1 MTEIATVIFI
11 VGIIALF
18 VLDRNPRARTSAALW
33 LPVAWLLIAG
43 SRPVSA
49 WLQIGPESSP
59 EQYMEGSP
67 IDRAIYLVLLSA
79 GIIVL
84 LGRMRSVARLLKANG
99 PILIFIA
106 YCAVSISYSDYP
118 GVALKHWIKSLGDYV
133 MILIVLTDRDQSNAV
148 KQVLARPGFLLLPL
162 SVLFIK
168 YYPDLGRAYSPH
180 WDATQF
186 SIGVAE
192 DKNMLGMTCL
202 VFGLAA
208 LWRLLNEL
216 GGSRRPRIIAVHGIM
231 VAMAI
236 WLLAKSHS
244 MTSLSCF
251 LLTGAVLAA
260 TTFLRKARKNGF
272 VHLMVAA
279 ALLVCLS
286 PLFLDS
292 AGGILQS
299 MGRDST
305 LTGRTEIWRNLLD
318 VPVNPVLGT
327 GFESFWQG
335 ERLQRLWAIPGMHI
349 NEAHN
354 GYLEIYLNLGW
365 IGVALVAGIMV
376 AGYRNVV
383 RLLRQDPEAG
393 RLRLAYFVAGAAY
406 NLTEAAMRTMSLM
419 WIAFLFSMIALP
431 ALSVKKVRD
440 SQSPA
445 AQAGLVEVEEVA

>member
-1 MTEIATVIFI
+1 MTEIATALFAL
-11 VGIIALF
+11 GMIATF
-18 VLDRNPRARTSAALW
+18 VLDRDPKARTSSALW
-33 LPVAWLLIAG
+33 LPIAWLLIAG
-43 SRPVSA
+43 SRPVSV

-59 EQYMEGSP
+59 EQYLEGSP
-67 IDRAIYLVLLSA
+67 IDRAIYVALLAA

-84 LGRMRSVARLLKANG
+84 LGRRRSVARLLKANG

-133 MILIVLTDRDQSNAV
+133 MILIVLTDRDQLNAV
-148 KQVLARPGFLLLPL
+148 KQVLAKPAFLLLPL
-162 SVLFIK
+162 SVLLIK
-168 YYPDLGRAYSPH
+168 YYPDLGRTYSAH

-216 GGSRRPRIIAVHGIM
+216 SGPRHTRIIAVHGTL

-251 LLTGAVLAA
+251 VLTGAVLAA
-260 TTFLRKARKNGF
+260 TTFLRRARKNAF
-272 VHLMVAA
+272 VHLTVAA
-279 ALLVCLS
+279 TLLVCLS

-292 AGGILQS
+292 ASGILQS
-299 MGRDST
+299 MGRDPT
-305 LTGRTEIWRNLLD
+305 LTGRTEIWKNLLD
-318 VPVNPVLGT
+318 VPMNPLLGT
-327 GFESFWQG
+327 GFESFWLG
-335 ERLQRLWAIPGMHI
+335 ERLERLWAIPGMHI

-354 GYLEIYLNLGW
+354 GYLEVYLNLGW
-365 IGVALVAGIMV
+365 IGVALMTGIMV
-376 AGYRNVV
+376 AGYRNVI
-383 RLLRQDPEAG
+383 RLLQQDPEAG
-393 RLRLAYFVAGAAY
+393 RLRLAYFVSGAAY
-406 NLTEAAMRTMSLM
+406 NLTEAATRTMSLM

-440 SQSPA
+440 SREPA
-445 AQAGLVEVEEVA
+445 AQTRLLDTEEVA

>member
-1 MTEIATVIFI
+1 MTEIATLIFAI
-11 VGIIALF
+11 GIIGLF
-18 VLDRNPRARTSAALW
+18 VLDRDPKARTSAALW
-33 LPVAWLLIAG
+33 LPVTWLLIAG

-49 WLQIGPESSP
+49 WLQINPPSSP
-59 EQYMEGSP
+59 EQYLEGSP
-67 IDRAIYLVLLSA
+67 FDRVIYLVLISA
-79 GIIVL
+79 GMIVL
-84 LGRMRSVARLLKANG
+84 LGRRRSVARLLKANG

-106 YCAVSISYSDYP
+106 YCAISISYSDYP
-118 GVALKHWIKSLGDYV
+118 GAALKHWIKSLGDYV

-148 KQVLARPGFLLLPL
+148 KQVLAKPGFLLLPL
-162 SVLFIK
+162 SILFIK
-168 YYPDLGRAYSPH
+168 YYPDLGRTYSTH

-208 LWRLLNEL
+208 LWRLFNEL
-216 GGSRRPRIIAVHGIM
+216 SGSRRPRIIAVHGI
-231 VAMAI
+231 VAAMGI
-236 WLLAKSHS
+236 WLLISSNS

-260 TTFLRKARKNGF
+260 TTFLKTARKNAF
-272 VHLMVAA
+272 VHVAVA
-279 ALLVCLS
+279 GTFLVCFSL
-286 PLFLDS
+286 LFLDL
-292 AGGILQS
+292 GGSVLKTI
-299 MGRDST
+299 GRDPT
-305 LTGRTEIWRNLLD
+305 LTGRTEIWKNLLE

-327 GFESFWQG
+327 GFESFWLG
-335 ERLQRLWAIPGMHI
+335 ERLERLWAIPGMHI

-365 IGVALVAGIMV
+365 IGVALMAGIMV

-393 RLRLAYFVAGAAY
+393 RLRLAYFIAGAAY

-431 ALSVKKVRD
+431 ALAVKKTTVVRA
-440 SQSPA
+440 PA
-445 AQAGLVEVEEVA
+445 TTSLIETEEVA

>member
-1 MTEIATVIFI
+1 MTELATVIFAG
-11 VGIIALF
+11 GIFALF
-18 VLDRNPRARTSAALW
+18 VLDRDPRARTSSALW

-43 SRPVSA
+43 SRPVSV
-49 WLQIGPESSP
+49 WLNIGPESSP
-59 EQYMEGSP
+59 EQYLEGSP
-67 IDRAIYLVLLSA
+67 IDRAIYLALLSA
-79 GIIVL
+79 GVIVL
-84 LGRMRSVARLLKANG
+84 LGRMRSVLRLLKANG
-99 PILIFIA
+99 PILIFVA

-133 MILIVLTDRDQSNAV
+133 MILIVLTDRDQPNAV

-168 YYPDLGRAYSPH
+168 YYPDVGRTYSAH

-216 GGSRRPRIIAVHGIM
+216 GGSRRTRIIAVHGTM

-260 TTFLRKARKNGF
+260 TTFLKSARKNAF
-272 VHLMVAA
+272 VHMMVAA
-279 ALLVCLS
+279 TLLICLS
-286 PLFLDS
+286 TLFLAS

-299 MGRDST
+299 MGKDPT
-305 LTGRTEIWRNLLD
+305 LTGRTEIWKNVLD
-318 VPVNPVLGT
+318 VPINPLLGA
-327 GFESFWQG
+327 GFESFWLG
-335 ERLQRLWAIPGMHI
+335 ERLQRLWAIPGMHV

-365 IGVALVAGIMV
+365 IGVALMAGIMV
-376 AGYRNVV
+376 AGYRNLV

-419 WIAFLFSMIALP
+419 WIAFFFSMIALP
-431 ALSVKKVRD
+431 ALSVKKARN
-440 SQSPA
+440 SRSPA
-445 AQAGLVEVEEVA
+445 PQAGLIEVEEVA

>member
-1 MTEIATVIFI
+1 VTEIATLIFA

-18 VLDRNPRARTSAALW
+18 VLDRDPRARTSSALW
-33 LPVAWLLIAG
+33 IPVAWLLIGG
-43 SRPVSA
+43 SRPVSV
-49 WLQIGPESSP
+49 WLNIGPQSSP
-59 EQYMEGSP
+59 EQYLEGSP
-67 IDRAIYLVLLSA
+67 IDRGIYMVLLSA
-79 GIIVL
+79 GLIVL
-84 LGRMRSVARLLKANG
+84 LGRMRSVSRLVKENG
-99 PILIFIA
+99 PIVIFIA

-168 YYPDLGRAYSPH
+168 YYPDVGRAYAAH

-216 GGSRRPRIIAVHGIM
+216 GGYRNTRIIAVHGTV

-236 WLLAKSHS
+236 WLLAKSQS

-251 LLTGAVLAA
+251 LLTGALLAA
-260 TTFLRKARKNGF
+260 TTFLRIARKPAF

-279 ALLVCLS
+279 ILMVCLS
-286 PLFLDS
+286 TLFLDS

-299 MGRDST
+299 MGRDPT
-305 LTGRTEIWRNLLD
+305 LTGRTEIWKNLLD

-327 GFESFWQG
+327 GFESFWLG
-335 ERLQRLWAIPGMHI
+335 ERLERLWAIPGMHI

-365 IGVALVAGIMV
+365 IGVALMAGIMV

-406 NLTEAAMRTMSLM
+406 NLTEAATRTMSLM
-419 WIAFLFSMIALP
+419 WIAFLFSMIAVP
-431 ALSVKKVRD
+431 AFSFKRAMV
-440 SQSPA
+440 SQSPVA
-445 AQAGLVEVEEVA
+445 ETNLIGAEEVA